1 MPPAVRP
8 ARMLRWKIRK
18 KMIVGTA
25 AIAEAASTM
34 FSGAVWDAV
43 QMPTF
48 SVSLG
53 GLNPPSTSS
62 GHRKSFH
69 TATSEKIDTTAR
81 IGLEI
86 GMMIDRGGRGGGAPA
101 IAAAGIESKNR
112 LSRKMLNPL
121 ATLGS
126 QIAAGEPIRL
136 IFTIGRCATVI

>member
-1 MPPAVRP
+1 MT
-8 ARMLRWKIRK
+8 
-18 KMIVGTA
+18 VGTA
-25 AIAEAASTM
+25 AIADAASTM

-86 GMMIDRGGRGGGAPA
+86 GMMIERKIRSAEAPS
-101 IAAAGIESKNR
+101 IAAAS
-112 LSRKMLNPL
+112 S
-121 ATLGS
+121 S
-126 QIAAGEPIRL
+126 
-136 IFTIGRCATVI
+136 

>member
-1 MPPAVRP
+1 MPCTRYLLSCVGLATCRSPQPLMPPAVRP

-25 AIAEAASTM
+25 AIADAASTM

-48 SVSLG
+48 SGSLG
-53 GLNPPSTSS
+53 GLTPPSTSS

-69 TATSEKIDTTAR
+69 TATSEKIDTTGR

-86 GMMIDRGGRGGGAPA
+86 GMMIDGRMRTGGG
-101 IAAAGIESKNR
+101 
-112 LSRKMLNPL
+112 
-121 ATLGS
+121 
-126 QIAAGEPIRL
+126 
-136 IFTIGRCATVI
+136 